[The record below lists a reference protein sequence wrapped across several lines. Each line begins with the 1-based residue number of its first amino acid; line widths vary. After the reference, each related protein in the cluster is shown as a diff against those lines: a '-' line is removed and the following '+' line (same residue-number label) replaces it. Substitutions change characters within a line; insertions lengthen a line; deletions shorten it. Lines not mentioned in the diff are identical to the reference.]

1 MREIRL
7 YGSEGG
13 GAVRS
18 PYPYL
23 SGCVSR
29 EVGSSRSSVDRGS
42 LELLMLLQELP
53 FQRGR
58 KELMLCHVDPL
69 TKKAYS
75 FQLEEPPLEQRSIA
89 N

>member
-1 MREIRL
+1 
-7 YGSEGG
+7 
-13 GAVRS
+13 
-18 PYPYL
+18 
-23 SGCVSR
+23 
-29 EVGSSRSSVDRGS
+29 
-42 LELLMLLQELP
+42 MLLQELP